1 MARLRYTE
9 LARKDLRKIWFQIA
23 EDSISKADA
32 VVDRI
37 TSRCLRLV
45 DFPESGPSRPGIAGD
60 VRIVVVERWLA
71 TYRVT
76 PNGVQIVRIA
86 DGRRDLSRLVLLRK

>member
-23 EDSISKADA
+23 EDSISNADA

-45 DFPESGPSRPGIAGD
+45 DFPESGPS
-60 VRIVVVERWLA
+60 VLEL
-71 TYRVT
+71 RVT
-76 PNGVQIVRIA
+76 Y
-86 DGRRDLSRLVLLRK
+86 VLLWSSAGSLSTV